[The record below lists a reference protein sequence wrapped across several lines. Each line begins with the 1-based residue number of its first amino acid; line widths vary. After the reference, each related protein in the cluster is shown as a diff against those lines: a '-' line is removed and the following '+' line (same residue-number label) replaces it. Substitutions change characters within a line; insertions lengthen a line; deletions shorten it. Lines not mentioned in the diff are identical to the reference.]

1 MDAATG
7 RPSRSTAIDKPGS
20 RPLNGAPAGGPD
32 AEERMI
38 VRVFVSLLI
47 TVLAASGA
55 ARAEDDKVL
64 NIYNWSDYIADD
76 TVARFEA
83 ETGIK
88 VHYDVYDSN
97 EVLEAKLLAGHS
109 GYDLVVPSASP
120 FMARQVAAGVYQKI
134 DKAKLSHYGNLDPQI
149 LAAVA
154 NADPGNQYGVPYLW
168 GTTGIGYNP
177 AKVKAA
183 LGGKAPTD
191 SLRLIFDPTMAKK
204 LAGCGLSLLDTPQE
218 MVPAALAYRG
228 RMPLGREQ
236 QDLDA
241 AVETLMAIR
250 PYVRKFNSSQYIN
263 DLANGDLCVAF
274 GYSGDMIQARKRA
287 AEAKNGVVVAYS
299 IPKEGAMMWVDM
311 MAVPKDAPHAENAL
325 KFIDFIL
332 RPEIIAAISN
342 TVAYANPN
350 TLAIDLVDE
359 EIRNDPNIY
368 PPAEVRARLFF
379 DKPVTPQYERLR
391 TRAWTKVKTGS

>member
-1 MDAATG
+1 MARRLVD
-7 RPSRSTAIDKPGS
+7 PMPRSG
-20 RPLNGAPAGGPD
+20 
-32 AEERMI
+32 MI

-47 TVLAASGA
+47 IVIAASGA

-76 TVARFEA
+76 TVSRFEA

-120 FMARQVAAGVYQKI
+120 FMARQIQAGVYQKI
-134 DKAKLSHYGNLDPQI
+134 EKAKLSHYGNLDPQI

-154 NADPGNQYGVPYLW
+154 SADPGNEYGVPYLW

-183 LGGKAPTD
+183 LGGNAPVD
-191 SLRLIFDPTMAKK
+191 SLKLIFDPASAKQ
-204 LAGCGLSLLDTPQE
+204 LAECGLSLLDTPQE

-228 RMPLGREQ
+228 RPPLGRDQ

-250 PYVRKFNSSQYIN
+250 PYVRKFHSSQYIN

-274 GYSGDMIQARKRA
+274 GYSGDVIQAKKRA
-287 AEAKNGVVVAYS
+287 AEAKNGVTIAYS

-311 MAVPKDAPHAENAL
+311 MAIPKDAPHAENAL

-350 TLAIDLVDE
+350 RQATKLVDA
-359 EIRNDPNIY
+359 EIRNDANIY
-368 PPAEVRARLFF
+368 PPPEVRARLFF

>member
-1 MDAATG
+1 
-7 RPSRSTAIDKPGS
+7 
-20 RPLNGAPAGGPD
+20 
-32 AEERMI
+32 MI
-38 VRVFVSLLI
+38 LRAVLLLLI
-47 TVLAASGA
+47 AAIAGA
-55 ARAEDDKVL
+55 GTARAADDNVL

-76 TVARFEA
+76 TVPRFEA

-88 VHYDVYDSN
+88 VHYDVYDGN

-109 GYDLVVPSASP
+109 GYDLVVPTASP
-120 FMARQVAAGVYQKI
+120 FLARQIQAGVYQKI
-134 DKAKLSHYGNLDPQI
+134 DKAKLGHYGNLDPQI
-149 LAAVA
+149 LSAVA

-183 LGGKAPTD
+183 VGANAPTD
-191 SLRLIFDPTMAKK
+191 SLKLIFDPANAKK
-204 LAGCGLSLLDTPQE
+204 LATCGLSLLDTPQE
-218 MVPAALAYRG
+218 MFPAALVYRG
-228 RMPLGREQ
+228 RAPLGREQ
-236 QDLDA
+236 PDLDA

-250 PYVRKFNSSQYIN
+250 PYVRKFHSSQYIN

-274 GYSGDMIQARKRA
+274 GYSGDMIQARNRA
-287 AEAKNGVVVAYS
+287 AEAKNGVTVAYS
-299 IPKEGAMMWVDM
+299 IPEEGAMMWVDM

-350 TLAIDLVDE
+350 LPATKLVDGN
-359 EIRNDPNIY
+359 IRSDPNIY
-368 PPAEVRARLFF
+368 PPAAVRARLFF
-379 DKPVTPQYERLR
+379 DKPVTPQYERTR
-391 TRAWTKVKTGS
+391 TRAWTGVKTGN